1 MRRLL
6 ARLAAVFHFL
16 FRAPHVHI
24 PGDTAALDDPWAIG
38 NGFVR
43 LDPDGTVTLVEHAGA
58 PGTVLR
64 SQPIEI
70 DEALRSD
77 GTVPIKIIS
86 PGWGTT
92 GYYPADVLERDAAV
106 FAKGTHMYLD
116 HPSMSEAID
125 RPERSV
131 RDLAAVLAT
140 PGRWVPDH
148 PKGPGIYAEAE
159 VLDTFRPVIDQLGPH
174 IGVSIRAAGT
184 GKQGTVEGRSGTVV
198 EALTKAH
205 SVDFVTKAGRG
216 GQVLSLLESAGIDL
230 EVEEAADLASWFE
243 SRIHL
248 DFTTRAD
255 DMFGDGYLTREERIA
270 LSNGIGNALDAFRSA
285 VEANAPQL
293 YQRGRW
299 DDPATTTPTP
309 TMEESS
315 MALTDQEKAEL
326 TESVTTSVI
335 DALTKKIPA
344 LAEAAPPADGDD
356 PAAKLAAVE
365 AENASLREA
374 QALSLARTKAA
385 ELAGDACKGLPDV
398 TRLRV
403 VEAAATAAGVVADGK
418 VDEAKLTEAITAE
431 VKTQTEYLEAAGVKL
446 GGGEVTG
453 LGGGD
458 LKLGE
463 TAKPVDETALEE
475 SLRATFGLTKPAA

>member
-6 ARLAAVFHFL
+6 ARFAAVFHFL

-24 PGDTAALDDPWAIG
+24 PRDH
-38 NGFVR
+38 
-43 LDPDGTVTLVEHAGA
+43 VTLIEHAGQ

-64 SQPIEI
+64 SAPIEL

-216 GQVLSLLESAGIDL
+216 GEVLSLLESAGIDL

-255 DMFGDGYLTREERIA
+255 DMFGDGRLTREERIA
-270 LSNGIGNALDAFRSA
+270 LSNGIGDALDAFRSA
-285 VEANAPQL
+285 VEAKAPQL

-299 DDPATTTPTP
+299 DDPATTTPT
-309 TMEESS
+309 TVTTEESQ
-315 MALTDQEKAEL
+315 MTPDQIKELRESIAADLKA
-326 TESVTTSVI
+326 
-335 DALTKKIPA
+335 DFDTK
-344 LAEAAPPADGDD
+344 LAEATKPLEEQLDAEKARNTGLTEALAVRD
-356 PAAKLAAVE
+356 AQAKATELAA
-365 AENASLREA
+365 
-374 QALSLARTKAA
+374 
-385 ELAGDACKGLPDV
+385 DACKGLPAV
-398 TRLRV
+398 TKMRV
-403 VEAAATAAGVVADGK
+403 IEAASRDPKLTDDGQ
-418 VDEAKLTEAITAE
+418 VDETALAEAIAAE